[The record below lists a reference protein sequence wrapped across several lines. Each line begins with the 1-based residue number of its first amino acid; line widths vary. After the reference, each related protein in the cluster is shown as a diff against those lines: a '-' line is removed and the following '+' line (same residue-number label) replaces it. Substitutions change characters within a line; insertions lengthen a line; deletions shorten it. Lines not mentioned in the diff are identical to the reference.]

1 MPQKVIKLNGISIIY
16 NGCHSNEYIIP
27 QGTNFF
33 FIKLTDHGEKVRKR
47 LKLALE
53 KLWRARD
60 ELIKDIMKRL
70 DFINK
75 SLRQKNESR
84 AYMIECY
91 QVFAIRI
98 KSLPLEAQLSDFC
111 NPRAVHK
118 NGELLFVTGDTN
130 LATCAVYKYLK

>member
-1 MPQKVIKLNGISIIY
+1 M
-16 NGCHSNEYIIP
+16 
-27 QGTNFF
+27 
-33 FIKLTDHGEKVRKR
+33 VRKR

-75 SLRQKNESR
+75 GLRQKNESR

-118 NGELLFVTGDTN
+118 NGELLFVKGDTN